1 VHAQTAEGV
10 ARLGAWVAGLQWG
23 DLPVDVQER
32 HELIWA
38 DYLTV
43 ACAGAQLPEYQ
54 ALLAAWPLADGPVVV
69 PGTTTTT
76 VAELAAWVIG
86 TVGVALE
93 QDEGNKFAKGH
104 PAAHVLPAVL
114 ALGISRGAT
123 GQECALAVAAGY
135 EVAARF
141 GRASSLTGGVHPHG
155 NWGVAAA
162 AAGCAKLLGLDGAGV
177 AAAIDHASGMGIAG
191 HFSSALDGNVVRN
204 SWMGAAQVSGIASA
218 YLAAAGSAMNTG
230 TAAPVYGQVLGT
242 WEPSSLVEKLGERWD
257 ARSNYFK
264 VHAACAFTHPPI
276 DAVLALVEQH
286 PHLRDVPA
294 EGFAVIDVDTHV
306 LAAGLSGTEPTS
318 RLAAMFSIPYV
329 VAVALREGQI
339 TPAEHSAE
347 RLHDPEVAALAARV
361 RVHND
366 EVLSARLPAERV
378 ARVRIELTDGSEYE
392 HEVPNPI
399 GDSDYAPLDAPALH
413 AKGDRLIDPALV
425 ERVWTFAEQLTSSS
439 SSVRELSE
447 LLRWPAAETMSKE
460 KE

>member
-1 VHAQTAEGV
+1 MHAQTADCV
-10 ARLGAWVAGLQWG
+10 ARLGAWVADLQWS
-23 DLPVDVQER
+23 DVPTDVRER

-43 ACAGAQLPEYQ
+43 ACAGVQLPEYQ
-54 ALLAAWPLADGPVVV
+54 ALLAAWPLPDGPVVI

-86 TVGVALE
+86 TAGVALE

-114 ALGISRGAT
+114 ALGIARGAS
-123 GQECALAVAAGY
+123 GEQCALAVAAGY

-141 GRASSLTGGVHPHG
+141 GRASSLAGGVHPHG

-204 SWMGAAQVSGIASA
+204 SWMGAAQISGITSA
-218 YLAAAGSAMNTG
+218 YLAAAGSAITTG
-230 TAAPVYGQVLGT
+230 TAEPVFGRILGT
-242 WEPSSLVEKLGERWD
+242 WDPTALTDELGKRWD

-294 EGFAVIDVDTHV
+294 EGFAVIDVDTHY
-306 LAAGLSGTEPTS
+306 LAAGLSGAEPNT
-318 RLAAMFSIPYV
+318 RLGAMFSIPYV
-329 VAVALREGQI
+329 VAVALREGKI
-339 TPAEHSAE
+339 TPAEHGAD
-347 RLHDPEVAALAARV
+347 RLQDPELKALAARV
-361 RVHND
+361 RVTSDD
-366 EVLSARLPAERV
+366 ELSARLPAERA
-378 ARVRIELTDGSEYE
+378 ARVRIELTDGSEYVL
-392 HEVPNPI
+392 EVPNPI
-399 GDSDYAPLDAPALH
+399 GDSDYAPLDAAALH

-425 ERVWTFAEQLTSSS
+425 ERVWMFAEKLVAS

-447 LLRWPAAETMSKE
+447 LLRWPAAETISKE

>member
-1 VHAQTAEGV
+1 MHAQTADCV
-10 ARLGAWVAGLQWG
+10 ARLGAWVADLQWS
-23 DLPVDVQER
+23 DVPADVRER

-54 ALLAAWPLADGPVVV
+54 ALLAAWPLPDGPVVI

-76 VAELAAWVIG
+76 VAELAAWVTG

-114 ALGISRGAT
+114 ALGIARGAS
-123 GQECALAVAAGY
+123 GEQCALAVAAGY

-141 GRASSLTGGVHPHG
+141 GRASSLAGGVHPHG

-204 SWMGAAQVSGIASA
+204 SWMGAAQISGITSA
-218 YLAAAGSAMNTG
+218 YLAAAGSAITTG
-230 TAAPVYGQVLGT
+230 TAEPVFGQILGT
-242 WEPSSLVEKLGERWD
+242 WDPTALTDELGERWD

-294 EGFAVIDVDTHV
+294 EGFAVIDVDTHY
-306 LAAGLSGTEPTS
+306 LAAGLSGAEPNT
-318 RLAAMFSIPYV
+318 RLGAMFSIPYV
-329 VAVALREGQI
+329 VAVALREGKI
-339 TPAEHSAE
+339 TPAEHGTD
-347 RLHDPEVAALAARV
+347 RLQDPQVKALAARV
-361 RVHND
+361 RVTSDD
-366 EVLSARLPAERV
+366 ELSARLPAERV
-378 ARVRIELTDGSEYE
+378 ARVRIELTDGTEYVL
-392 HEVPNPI
+392 EVPNPI
-399 GDSDYAPLDAPALH
+399 GDSDYAPLDAAALH

-425 ERVWTFAEQLTSSS
+425 ERVWMFAEQLVAS
-439 SSVRELSE
+439 SSVRELSK
-447 LLRWPAAETMSKE
+447 LLRWPAAETISKE

>member
-1 VHAQTAEGV
+1 MHAQTADCV
-10 ARLGAWVAGLQWG
+10 ARLGAWVADLQWS
-23 DLPVDVQER
+23 DVPTDVRER

-43 ACAGAQLPEYQ
+43 ACAGVQLPEYQ
-54 ALLAAWPLADGPVVV
+54 ALLAAWPLPDGPVVI

-86 TVGVALE
+86 TAGVALE

-114 ALGISRGAT
+114 ALGIARGAS
-123 GQECALAVAAGY
+123 GEQCALAVAAGY

-141 GRASSLTGGVHPHG
+141 GRASSLAGGVHPHG

-204 SWMGAAQVSGIASA
+204 SWMGAAQISGITSA
-218 YLAAAGSAMNTG
+218 YLAAAGSAITTG
-230 TAAPVYGQVLGT
+230 TAEPVFGRILGT
-242 WEPSSLVEKLGERWD
+242 WDPTALTDELGKRWD

-294 EGFAVIDVDTHV
+294 EGFAVIDVDTHY
-306 LAAGLSGTEPTS
+306 LAAGLSGAEPNT
-318 RLAAMFSIPYV
+318 RLGAMFSIPYV
-329 VAVALREGQI
+329 VAVALREGKI
-339 TPAEHSAE
+339 TPAEHGAD
-347 RLHDPEVAALAARV
+347 RLQDPELKALAARV
-361 RVHND
+361 RVTSDD
-366 EVLSARLPAERV
+366 ELSARLPAERV
-378 ARVRIELTDGSEYE
+378 ARVRIELTDGSEYIL
-392 HEVPNPI
+392 EVPNPI
-399 GDSDYAPLDAPALH
+399 GDSDYAPLDAAALH

-425 ERVWTFAEQLTSSS
+425 ERVWMFAEQLVAS

-447 LLRWPAAETMSKE
+447 LLRWPAAETIGKE